1 MMGVDGCRT
10 KNEDDELTVKF
21 KDVRKEVER
30 GEIVIKYSRL

>member
-1 MMGVDGCRT
+1 MTGVDGCRT
-10 KNEDDELTVKF
+10 KNEDDELTVKL